1 MPAIIP
7 IIAAVAATAGAGFA
21 VAGAVAGTVAVA
33 TAGFAVV
40 GALGATMSAV
50 GSVTKNKTLSMVGMG
65 LGIVGGV
72 GSLATAAGVFGSEAG
87 SIFTAANQ
95 GGMAITDQAAA
106 SAATAAGVAP
116 GTPLGVPDPNLPT
129 PPVPPPGGE
138 AGATWAGPDVSE
150 AAATAGSN
158 PFQENANLKD
168 VTTATTETKSL
179 EQDGARVDNIQ
190 NPGEIRRDSLGNPIR
205 SAPEGS
211 SFGKQLM
218 ADASQPSTYGPGGT
232 APAPGPPTPV
242 IGKDDSLFGNIWGK
256 MKDVGDW
263 AEQHKVMSGMMLEG
277 TKAVFGAL
285 SPSSLNEAQANAYN
299 AQAAANN
306 AAAKMR
312 DQQTANIAAP
322 KPQSYFPVTGN
333 VAPQGI
339 INRAPTQMV
348 TGTPA

>member
-7 IIAAVAATAGAGFA
+7 VIAAVAATAGAGFA

-50 GSVTKNKTLSMVGMG
+50 GTITKNKTLSMVGMG
-65 LGIVGGV
+65 LGVVGGI

-138 AGATWAGPDVSE
+138 MGATWAGPDVSE
-150 AAATAGSN
+150 AAATAGAN
-158 PFQENANLKD
+158 PFQENASLKD
-168 VTTATTETKSL
+168 VTTASVESDQQGVAKLET
-179 EQDGARVDNIQ
+179 Q
-190 NPGEIRRDSLGNPIR
+190 NPGDLSKDPLGRPIPEPPP
-205 SAPEGS
+205 APPSGVD
-211 SFGKQLM
+211 
-218 ADASQPSTYGPGGT
+218 ADGISTAPGGT
-232 APAPGPPTPV
+232 TRGWQTPGKWETSGPGTANV
-242 IGKDDSLFGNIWGK
+242 SENLFTKIGDKFTDIS
-256 MKDVGDW
+256 DW
-263 AEQHKVMSGMMLEG
+263 AESHKVLSGAMLQG
-277 TKAVFGAL
+277 TKALFGAMTPGGL
-285 SPSSLNEAQANAYN
+285 TEAQTNAYN